1 MIGDSETFVIN
12 DRSKTLME
20 KLRSEIL
27 KNFRMVWLYL
37 YKEKDGNYEISAA
50 NQEGGKLTKDEIS
63 AVKRFATDFMLDP
76 KNKDDF
82 LKF

>member
-1 MIGDSETFVIN
+1 MIGDSETFIIN

-27 KNFRMVWLYL
+27 KNFRWIWLYL
-37 YKEKDGNYEISAA
+37 YKEKDGGYAISAA
-50 NQEGGKLTKDEIS
+50 NQEGSKLTKDEIS

-76 KNKDDF
+76 RNKDDF